1 MNIYTT
7 TVFELENSNYV
18 GKVTIRE
25 IDGSLMAQTEYGDFS
40 QLFYSPGMDILEF
53 LCKINTDYLGKKI
66 ATQWNNNIPFPP
78 TAKQYE
84 EIDERAKLLA
94 EKLLPNLQRKIKRGE
109 YEVYEFVSKGGEFYE
124 EYKRKKG
131 D

>member
-25 IDGSLMAQTEYGDFS
+25 KDGSLMAQTEYGDFS
-40 QLFYSPGMDILEF
+40 QSFSSTGMDILEF

-66 ATQWNNNIPFPP
+66 ATQWINNTPFPP

-84 EIDERAKLLA
+84 EINKRAKLLA
-94 EKLLPNLQRKIKRGE
+94 EKLLPNLQRRIKRGE

-124 EYKRKKG
+124 EYKKKKG
-131 D
+131 N